1 MKKVKRILALL
12 LAIFLVGLYIA
23 TLIISFID
31 SPLQD
36 VMLKSCIFSTVVIPI
51 FLWAYALV
59 YRVLRDYSK
68 KQDNQ

>member
-31 SPLQD
+31 SPMQD
-36 VMLKSCIFSTVVIPI
+36 VMLKACIFSTVVLPI